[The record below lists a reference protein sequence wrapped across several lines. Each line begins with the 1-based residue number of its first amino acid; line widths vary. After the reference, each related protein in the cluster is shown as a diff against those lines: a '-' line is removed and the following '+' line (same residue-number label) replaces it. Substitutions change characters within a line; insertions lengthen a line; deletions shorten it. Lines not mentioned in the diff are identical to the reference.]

1 MLYARI
7 SNMES
12 VEKFIVVNAPVGSAY
27 QLWADFENFP
37 KFMKTLREVRRVDEK
52 RYYLRSER
60 EGKEFEMVIEM
71 SLQIPER
78 RVAWRTISGEQT
90 SGAVSFESDPGGGT
104 KIHFKML
111 YDSDGSWTNAE
122 ALSARLESH
131 LENFKKL
138 METGTC

>member
-1 MLYARI
+1 
-7 SNMES
+7 MES

-27 QLWADFENFP
+27 QLWTDFENFP

-52 RYYLRSER
+52 RYYLRAER
-60 EGKEFEMVIEM
+60 EGKESEMVVEM

-78 RVAWRTISGEQT
+78 RVAWRTISGEQS
-90 SGAVSFESDPGGGT
+90 SGAVSFESEAGGGT

-111 YDSDGSWTNAE
+111 FDSDGGRTNAT
-122 ALSARLESH
+122 ALSERLELH

-138 METGTC
+138 VETGTC